1 MQHTWANAQ
10 AAFAAALLHPRLP
23 QPPGVIHCGS
33 GRRNGFAVYRNNAL
47 ATLIDALQERFPV
60 TCQLVGE
67 EFFRAMARA
76 YASEHRPRSPL
87 LIKYGN
93 EFPTFIAAFSPAEDV
108 PYLSDVARLE
118 VAWSAAY
125 HAPDASPLQ
134 PHLLSETAPD
144 ALIGMWLTLHP
155 STQILRSAYP
165 VADVWAAHQNANAVT
180 PVTSWDGQD
189 ILVVRPD
196 AEVHVHTLGPGTYAF
211 MRALLD
217 HRCVQDAAEIACIG
231 ASEFDAGE
239 NIVNLFRMGAV
250 VALGTADAQ
259 ENPL

>member
-1 MQHTWANAQ
+1 MQHTWADAQ
-10 AAFAAALLHPRLP
+10 AAFAAALIDPRLP
-23 QPPGVIHCGS
+23 PPPGVIECGS

-47 ATLIDALQERFPV
+47 VTLIDALQERFPV

-87 LIKYGN
+87 LFQYGN
-93 EFPTFIAAFSPAEDV
+93 DFPIFVAGFMPAEDV

-125 HAPDASPLQ
+125 HAPEASPLQ
-134 PHLLSETAPD
+134 PHALTETAPD
-144 ALIGMWLTLHP
+144 AVFGMRLTLHP
-155 STQILRSAYP
+155 STQILRSPYP
-165 VADVWAAHQNANAVT
+165 VADVWAAHQHANSVT
-180 PVTSWDGQD
+180 PPTSWDGQD

-211 MRALLD
+211 MSALLD
-217 HRCVQDAAEIACIG
+217 RKCVQDAAEIACIG

-239 NIVNLFRMGAV
+239 NIVNLFRMGGV
-250 VALGTADAQ
+250 IALVDAQ
-259 ENPL
+259 EKQL